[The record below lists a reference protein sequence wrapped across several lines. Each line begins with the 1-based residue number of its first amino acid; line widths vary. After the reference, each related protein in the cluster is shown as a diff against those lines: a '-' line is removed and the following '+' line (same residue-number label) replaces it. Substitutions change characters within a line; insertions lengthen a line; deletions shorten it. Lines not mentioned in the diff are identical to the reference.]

1 MTKNVFRQRLIWTV
15 FKLVQITIIYISLYI
30 IVYSAEPRS
39 LQRDWERGC
48 VVLCIGAGGT
58 EPAGVLIYF
67 AGAGVGAGKTQE
79 AHICAAN
86 YQSYISERIYD

>member
-1 MTKNVFRQRLIWTV
+1 M
-15 FKLVQITIIYISLYI
+15 
-30 IVYSAEPRS
+30 IVYSAPPRS
-39 LQRDWERGC
+39 QERNWERGC
-48 VVLCIGAGGT
+48 VVLCTGAGGP

-67 AGAGVGAGKTQE
+67 AGVGVGAGKTQE